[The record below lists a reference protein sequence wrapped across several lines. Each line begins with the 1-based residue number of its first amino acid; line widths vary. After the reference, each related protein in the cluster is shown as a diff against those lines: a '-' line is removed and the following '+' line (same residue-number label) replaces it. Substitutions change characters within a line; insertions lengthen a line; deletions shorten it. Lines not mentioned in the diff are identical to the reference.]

1 MKIDGAFNRSIA
13 EIDSSIKGTDNN
25 TKKNFSTMLKESIS
39 NVNQLQH
46 KSNKAGED
54 LALGKTDNI
63 HEVMIAAQKAKLS
76 VDLTTK
82 VSNKVVGAYE
92 KIMRMQV

>member
-1 MKIDGAFNRSIA
+1 MKVDGAFNKSIA
-13 EIDSSIKGTDNN
+13 QIDSSIKETDSNN
-25 TKKNFSTMLKESIS
+25 KKSFSGMLKESIS

-63 HEVMIAAQKAKLS
+63 HEVMIAAEKAKLS